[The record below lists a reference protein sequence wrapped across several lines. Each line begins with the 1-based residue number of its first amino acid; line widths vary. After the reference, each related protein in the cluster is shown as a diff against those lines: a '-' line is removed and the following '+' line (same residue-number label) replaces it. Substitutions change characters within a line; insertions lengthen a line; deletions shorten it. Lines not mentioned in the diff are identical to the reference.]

1 VDGIAKFA
9 LVMFIVTGIP
19 GMFML
24 LQPVFKALGKRLEGT
39 RAADVEEL
47 ETLRS
52 EVAELRALPER
63 VQELEERLDFAERML
78 AQQREHDRLPGGS

>member
-1 VDGIAKFA
+1 MDGIAKFA
-9 LVMFIVTGIP
+9 LVMLIVTGIP
-19 GMFML
+19 GLFML
-24 LQPVFKALGKRLEGT
+24 LTPVFKALGKRMEGQQPDT
-39 RAADVEEL
+39 EEL
-47 ETLRS
+47 DALRG